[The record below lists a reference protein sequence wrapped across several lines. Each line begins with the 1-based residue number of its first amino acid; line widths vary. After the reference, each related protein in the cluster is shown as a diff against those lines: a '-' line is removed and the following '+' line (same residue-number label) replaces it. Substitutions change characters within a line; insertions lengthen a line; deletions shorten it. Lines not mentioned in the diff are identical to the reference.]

1 MYLGLIWEW
10 VTLFHKLFKKYILQV
25 TNLKKKQVL
34 IQGKG
39 NETRSFCY
47 IDDAVKQLN
56 FLFNKG
62 KNNQI
67 YNIGQSKE
75 ISIKELIKD
84 ISKILEI
91 KVETKYSN
99 LLPGV

>member
-1 MYLGLIWEW
+1 MQKFKIPFQIFRPHNVFGPNMGMGHVIY
-10 VTLFHKLFKKYILQV
+10 KLFKKYILQV
-25 TNLKKKQVL
+25 TNLKKCKVL

-75 ISIKELIKD
+75 ISIK
-84 ISKILEI
+84 
-91 KVETKYSN
+91 N
-99 LLPGV
+99 